1 MRERFSVT
9 EYALASPVLDSLFAM
24 MDKHPR
30 FRRGRIECF
39 SRGTHGTFRVEYDDL
54 PNVYALCAQHELDNT
69 GIVEFDNDVTNIFVP
84 YGICDCEG
92 EEGCISRSL
101 TERLANFDEQLVLIR
116 QVLNLVLSRH
126 IERGELISYGCNIC
140 GCQNPGSCDSEN
152 DLTPAGSPAP
162 PVPPYP

>member
-1 MRERFSVT
+1 MA

-54 PNVYALCAQHELDNT
+54 PDVYALCAQHELDNT
-69 GIVEFDNDVTNIFVP
+69 GIVERDEDSDITNIFLP
-84 YGICDCEG
+84 YGTCDCAPEK
-92 EEGCISRSL
+92 CISGLL
-101 TERLANFDEQLVLIR
+101 TDYLVDFEERLVLVR
-116 QVLNLVLSRH
+116 QILNLVLSRP

-152 DLTPAGSPAP
+152 DLTPAGSPVP